1 MINKKTTKS
10 AIRIAYKRKIK
21 SLLTIIFL
29 TIYLK
34 LLHKKQIDDKNIVM
48 ENSKNLD
55 LINTSYQTSKQILQV
70 LDNFLTEIKNE
81 KFQKVCA
88 NFVSDYDL
96 IIDECKMLV
105 KSYNKE
111 LEEIGFFDKYQNI
124 ISLKIS
130 NLTKKT
136 DYEIAEILYLTVCES
151 NPRLYSLL
159 SFSEYDEINLIK
171 KILSLNEEFID
182 SLNQFFVSNKD

>member
-34 LLHKKQIDDKNIVM
+34 LLHKKQIDAKNIVM

-96 IIDECKMLV
+96 VIDECKMLV

>member
-10 AIRIAYKRKIK
+10 AIKIAYKRKIK